1 MSLSWLPLLL
11 ATGLEKNPSKA
22 KGARNNAKPGPKRQK
37 PGKGVTAVQLVGRN
51 KVAALA
57 WMKKCAHLLVLLAGR
72 QGQAYEYGA
81 VSMALRVVLNLVDEA
96 SLTWD
101 SENLKIKGLRPV
113 FARASTLTGMAV
125 TKLKEVFYHYLEN
138 QEILVSDPSIRGRG
152 SPNCNRTAL
161 RNLSPAHDAAI
172 RVFVDYRNSSV
183 GAGKVWY
190 TKRH

>member
-1 MSLSWLPLLL
+1 
-11 ATGLEKNPSKA
+11 
-22 KGARNNAKPGPKRQK
+22 
-37 PGKGVTAVQLVGRN
+37 
-51 KVAALA
+51 
-57 WMKKCAHLLVLLAGR
+57 
-72 QGQAYEYGA
+72 
-81 VSMALRVVLNLVDEA
+81 MALRVVLNLVDEA

-101 SENLKIKGLRPV
+101 SGNLKIKGLRPV

-161 RNLSPAHDAAI
+161 RKLSPAHDAAI
-172 RVFVDYRNSSV
+172 RAFVDYRSSSV

>member
-1 MSLSWLPLLL
+1 M
-11 ATGLEKNPSKA
+11 
-22 KGARNNAKPGPKRQK
+22 
-37 PGKGVTAVQLVGRN
+37 
-51 KVAALA
+51 
-57 WMKKCAHLLVLLAGR
+57 LLAGR

-161 RNLSPAHDAAI
+161 RTLSPAHDAAI
-172 RVFVDYRNSSV
+172 RAFVDYRNSSV